1 MQKKTAA
8 RRRKKRK
15 QRQKKISPKVSCAQV
30 PASAARRLDLGCCLF
45 FRVSVPFRGYSCLL
59 FHLPLVARRRLKNSS
74 EARDAGPGLITGWR
88 RSQYGIGS
96 DPQSHLYCR

>member
-8 RRRKKRK
+8 RRRKKSK
-15 QRQKKISPKVSCAQV
+15 QRRKRVSHSVSGAQV
-30 PASAARRLDLGCCLF
+30 PISTTHRLDLSCCLF

-59 FHLPLVARRRLKNSS
+59 FHVPMVARRRLKSGA
-74 EARDAGPGLITGWR
+74 ETRDDEPSPVTGLR

-96 DPQSHLYCR
+96 DPQSHLY